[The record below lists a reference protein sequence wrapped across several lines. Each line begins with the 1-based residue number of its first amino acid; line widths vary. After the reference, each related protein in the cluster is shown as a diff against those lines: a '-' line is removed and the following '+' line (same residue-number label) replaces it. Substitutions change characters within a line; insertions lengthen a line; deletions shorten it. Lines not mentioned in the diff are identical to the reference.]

1 MMQQQSARLE
11 TRAGEALTLKGARFE
26 GSLRGT
32 LLEANLEQR
41 FANPFDRHVELVYT
55 FPLPWAAVLL
65 GVEVQI
71 GDRRLFG
78 AVVEK
83 KQAEQGYEDAIAEG
97 NTAILLEQDF
107 DGSYTLNLG
116 NLAPGETCV
125 VRLRYAQVL
134 QFEQHGL
141 RLVVPTVIAPRYGD
155 PVADAGLRPHQVV
168 EHDLMVVHPFELSLR
183 VEGALARARIG
194 SPSHPLSMRLEGE
207 GETTAMVVSLA
218 RGGCLDRDFILVLDE
233 VAQDSL
239 ALCAQDTVQPGA
251 VSVLASFC
259 PRVPASVH
267 PLAVKILVDCS
278 GSMQGDSIAAARRAL
293 QAIIAGLREG
303 ERFSLS
309 RFGSTVE
316 HRSRAL
322 WRTSPATRLAGQ
334 RWAAQLQA
342 DLGGTEMEKALDS
355 TLALAGDAEASPG
368 AGEGAAPVDLLL
380 ITDGQIHA
388 IDRTVAKARA
398 LGHRVFVV
406 GIGSAPAEGV
416 LRRLAEETG
425 GACDFVAPGEA
436 VEPAV
441 LRMFARLRSQRMAS
455 LELAWPAGAKPLWMS
470 ALPGSVF
477 DGDAV
482 TVWARFAQV
491 PDGTVRLVGTR
502 THAGAPESLGE
513 ACLIAAEH
521 DSALSRMAV
530 AAKIETLLAGEGAHS
545 RQALE
550 LAVAYQLVSPL
561 THFLLVETRAEADKP
576 AGMPDLVKVPSML
589 PAGFGGL
596 GSLDFCIDPCMAP
609 LSVNEAPEHYGSPAA
624 ASGAYL
630 DFDDAFD
637 APVVL
642 RSGRRADHGETP
654 NKAGTYDIPAF
665 LRRSSNQDAGQ
676 PPRDDPRYWCA
687 EPHYTGLTPL
697 GLTQW
702 LRSHPQAEWPQSYSD
717 LRRIGV
723 GAAVLD
729 WLEFVLAEGE
739 GEALVV
745 ACFVRAMAQRDLHE
759 ALLSDTGALGRLKVL
774 AQRVTPG
781 VAQKVMQRDPAAESI
796 LARLQVFVVTLR
808 AQSWPDC
815 VFDLRDEAT
824 ALG

>member
-1 MMQQQSARLE
+1 MMKQQSARLE
-11 TRAGEALTLKGARFE
+11 TRAGEAMTLKGVRFE
-26 GSLRGT
+26 GTLRGT
-32 LLEANLEQR
+32 LFEANLEQR

-71 GDRRLFG
+71 GDRRLSG

-97 NTAILLEQDF
+97 NTAILLEQNF
-107 DGSYTLNLG
+107 DDSYTLNLG

-155 PVADAGLRPHQVV
+155 PVADAGLKPHQVV

-233 VAQDSL
+233 VVQDSL
-239 ALCAQDTVQPGA
+239 ALCAQDTQHAGA

-259 PRVPASVH
+259 PRVPASAH

-293 QAIIAGLREG
+293 QAILAGLREG

-355 TLALAGDAEASPG
+355 TLALAGAAAANLGAE
-368 AGEGAAPVDLLL
+368 EGAAPIDLLL

-455 LELAWPAGAKPLWMS
+455 LELVWPAGAKPMWMS

-491 PDGTVRLVGTR
+491 PDGTVRLVGR
-502 THAGAPESLGE
+502 RMHAVAPESLGE

-530 AAKIETLLAGEGAHS
+530 AAQIETLLAAEGAHS

-576 AGMPDLVKVPSML
+576 ADMPDLVKVPSML

-609 LSVNEAPEHYGSPAA
+609 LTVNEAPQHYGSPAA
-624 ASGAYL
+624 VSGAYF
-630 DFDDAFD
+630 DFEDAFD

-642 RSGRRADHGETP
+642 RSGRRSDRRDTLK
-654 NKAGTYDIPAF
+654 KAGNYDIPAF
-665 LRRSSNQDAGQ
+665 LRRGSNQDARQ
-676 PPRDDPRYWCA
+676 PPRDDPRYWRA

-702 LRSHPQAEWPQSYSD
+702 LHSHPQAEWPQSYAELS
-717 LRRIGV
+717 RIGV
-723 GAAVLD
+723 GPAVLD
-729 WLEFVLAEGE
+729 WLKFVLAEGE

-745 ACFVRAMAQRDLHE
+745 ASFIQAMAQRDLHE
-759 ALLSDTGALGRLKVL
+759 ALLSDTGTLGRLKAL
-774 AQRVTPG
+774 AKRVAPG
-781 VAQKVMQRDPAAESI
+781 ATLKVMQDDPAAEPI
-796 LARLQVFVVTLR
+796 VARLQVFVSTLR
-808 AQSWPDC
+808 AERWPNC
-815 VFDLRDEAT
+815 VFDLRDEVT

>member
-1 MMQQQSARLE
+1 MQQQSARLE

-32 LLEANLEQR
+32 LFEANLEQR
-41 FANPFDRHVELVYT
+41 FANPFERHVELVYT

-65 GVEVQI
+65 GVDVQI
-71 GDRRLFG
+71 GDRRLSG
-78 AVVEK
+78 AVVER

-97 NTAILLEQDF
+97 NTAILLEQNF

-183 VEGALARARIG
+183 VGGALARARIG

-207 GETTAMVVSLA
+207 GETTAMVVSFA
-218 RGGCLDRDFILVLDE
+218 RGGQLDRDFILVLDE

-239 ALCAQDTVQPGA
+239 ALCAQDTQHPGG

-259 PRVPASVH
+259 PRVPASAH

-293 QAIIAGLREG
+293 QAIVSGLREG

-355 TLALAGDAEASPG
+355 TLALAGDADASPG
-368 AGEGAAPVDLLL
+368 AGEGATPVDLLL

-388 IDRTVAKARA
+388 IERTVAKARA

-406 GIGSAPAEGV
+406 GIGSASAEGV

-455 LELAWPAGAKPLWMS
+455 LELVWPAGAKPLWMS

-491 PDGTVRLVGTR
+491 PDGTVRLIGTR
-502 THAGAPESLGE
+502 PHAVAPESLGE
-513 ACLIAAEH
+513 ACLTAAEH
-521 DSALSRMAV
+521 DATLSRMAV
-530 AAKIETLLAGEGAHS
+530 AAQIESLLATEGAHS

-576 AGMPDLVKVPSML
+576 ADMPDLVKVPSML

-624 ASGAYL
+624 LSGGYL
-630 DFDDAFD
+630 DFDDPFD

-642 RSGRRADHGETP
+642 RSGRRADHGDTP

-665 LRRSSNQDAGQ
+665 LRRGSNRDAGQ
-676 PPRDDPRYWCA
+676 PPRDDPRYWRA

-702 LRSHPQAEWPQSYSD
+702 LRSHPQVEWPQTYAE
-717 LRRIGV
+717 LLRIGV

-739 GEALVV
+739 GESLVV
-745 ACFVRAMAQRDLHE
+745 ACFVQAMAQRDLHE
-759 ALLSDTGALGRLKVL
+759 ALLSDTGTLGRLKAL
-774 AQRVTPG
+774 AQRVAAG
-781 VAQKVMQRDPAAESI
+781 AALNVRQDDPAAVSI
-796 LARLQVFVVTLR
+796 VARLQVFVGTLR

-815 VFDLRDEAT
+815 VFDLRDEVT

>member
-1 MMQQQSARLE
+1 
-11 TRAGEALTLKGARFE
+11 
-26 GSLRGT
+26 SLR
-32 LLEANLEQR
+32 
-41 FANPFDRHVELVYT
+41 
-55 FPLPWAAVLL
+55 
-65 GVEVQI
+65 I
-71 GDRRLFG
+71 
-78 AVVEK
+78 
-83 KQAEQGYEDAIAEG
+83 
-97 NTAILLEQDF
+97 
-107 DGSYTLNLG
+107 
-116 NLAPGETCV
+116 
-125 VRLRYAQVL
+125 
-134 QFEQHGL
+134 
-141 RLVVPTVIAPRYGD
+141 
-155 PVADAGLRPHQVV
+155 
-168 EHDLMVVHPFELSLR
+168 
-183 VEGALARARIG
+183 EGALARARIG
-194 SPSHPLSMRLEGE
+194 SPSHPLSMRLKGE
-207 GETTAMVVSLA
+207 GETSAMVVSLA
-218 RGGCLDRDFILVLDE
+218 RDGQLDRDFILVLDE
-233 VAQDSL
+233 VVQDSL

-251 VSVLASFC
+251 VSVLTSFC
-259 PRVPASVH
+259 PRVPAAEH

-278 GSMQGDSIAAARRAL
+278 GSMQGDSIATARRAL
-293 QAIIAGLREG
+293 QAIVAGLREG

-309 RFGSTVE
+309 RFGNTVE

-322 WRTSPATRLAGQ
+322 WRTSAATRLAGQ
-334 RWAAQLQA
+334 RWTAGLQA

-355 TLALAGDAEASPG
+355 TLALAGDAAVSLG
-368 AGEGAAPVDLLL
+368 AEEGAAPVDLLL

-388 IDRTVAKARA
+388 IERTVAKARA

-406 GIGSAPAEGV
+406 GIGSASAEGV
-416 LRRLAEETG
+416 LRRLAEETA

-436 VEPAV
+436 VQSAV

-455 LELAWPAGAKPLWMS
+455 LELAWPAGVKPVWMS

-482 TVWARFAQV
+482 TAWARFAQV
-491 PDGTVRLVGTR
+491 PDGTVRLVGR
-502 THAGAPESLGE
+502 RAHAMAPELLGE
-513 ACLIAAEH
+513 ASLTAVEH
-521 DSALSRMAV
+521 DSALNRMAV
-530 AAKIETLLAGEGAHS
+530 AAQIETLFAGEGAHS

-561 THFLLVETRAEADKP
+561 THFLLVETRAEAGKP
-576 AGMPDLVKVPSML
+576 ADMPDLVKVPSML

-609 LSVNEAPEHYGSPAA
+609 LTVNEAPEHYGSPAA

-630 DFDDAFD
+630 DFDDPFD

-642 RSGRRADHGETP
+642 RSGRRADRGDTA

-665 LRRSSNQDAGQ
+665 LRRSANQDAGQ

-702 LRSHPQAEWPQSYSD
+702 LRSHPQAEWPQGHAE

-745 ACFVRAMAQRDLHE
+745 ACFVQAMAQRDVHE
-759 ALLSDTGALGRLKVL
+759 ALLSDTGTLGRLEAL
-774 AQRVTPG
+774 AQRVAAG
-781 VAQKVMQRDPAAESI
+781 AALKVIQADPAAEPI
-796 LARLQVFVVTLR
+796 NARLQVFVAVLR

-815 VFDLRDEAT
+815 VFELRDEVT
-824 ALG
+824 VLG

>member
-1 MMQQQSARLE
+1 MQQQSARLE
-11 TRAGEALTLKGARFE
+11 TRAGEALTLKGVRFE
-26 GSLRGT
+26 GTLRGT
-32 LLEANLEQR
+32 LFEANLEQR

-71 GDRRLFG
+71 GDRRLSG
-78 AVVEK
+78 AVVER

-97 NTAILLEQDF
+97 NTAILLEQNF

-155 PVADAGLRPHQVV
+155 PVADAGLKPHQVV

-239 ALCAQDTVQPGA
+239 AVCAQDTVQPGA

-259 PRVPASVH
+259 PRVPASAH

-293 QAIIAGLREG
+293 QAIVAGLREG

-425 GACDFVAPGEA
+425 GACDFVAPGEK

-441 LRMFARLRSQRMAS
+441 LRMFARLRSQRMAA
-455 LELAWPAGAKPLWMS
+455 LQLQWPAGAAPVWMS
-470 ALPGSVF
+470 TLPASVF

-491 PDGTVRLVGTR
+491 PDGGVSLVGR
-502 THAGAPESLGE
+502 TAQVSAPVSLGE
-513 ACLIAAEH
+513 ACLSAVQQDAA
-521 DSALSRMAV
+521 LGRMAV
-530 AAKIETLLAGEGAHS
+530 AAQVDSLLAADGPQSLHAPE
-545 RQALE
+545 ALE

-576 AGMPDLVKVPSML
+576 ADMPDLVKVPSML

-596 GSLDFCIDPCMAP
+596 GSVDLLCIEPNMAP
-609 LSVNEAPEHYGSPAA
+609 LTVNEAPIGYGAPMAA
-624 ASGAYL
+624 ACAS
-630 DFDDAFD
+630 FDMNDLD
-637 APVVL
+637 APVVM
-642 RSGRRADHGETP
+642 RSGRRADRGDTGNQGGGLRHPGLPASRGGSGFGRAAPQRSALLVCRAALQWPHTAGPDTLAARSPAGRMAAKLCRAAP
-654 NKAGTYDIPAF
+654 NRCRYGGARLAG
-665 LRRSSNQDAGQ
+665 
-676 PPRDDPRYWCA
+676 
-687 EPHYTGLTPL
+687 
-697 GLTQW
+697 
-702 LRSHPQAEWPQSYSD
+702 
-717 LRRIGV
+717 
-723 GAAVLD
+723 
-729 WLEFVLAEGE
+729 
-739 GEALVV
+739 
-745 ACFVRAMAQRDLHE
+745 VRAR
-759 ALLSDTGALGRLKVL
+759 
-774 AQRVTPG
+774 
-781 VAQKVMQRDPAAESI
+781 
-796 LARLQVFVVTLR
+796 
-808 AQSWPDC
+808 
-815 VFDLRDEAT
+815 
-824 ALG
+824 